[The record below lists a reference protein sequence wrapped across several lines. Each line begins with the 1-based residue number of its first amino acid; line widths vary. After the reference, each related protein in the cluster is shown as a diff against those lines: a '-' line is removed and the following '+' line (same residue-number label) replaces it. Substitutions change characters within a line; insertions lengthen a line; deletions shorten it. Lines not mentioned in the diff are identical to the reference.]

1 VTQYHVHAS
10 LAPSKGEVPYLLDIQ
25 SPLLDK
31 LASRVVLPLYP
42 VDRLPFPAVS
52 RLSPEW
58 EIEGKAYRLLTPNIA
73 AMPRKWLG
81 RSVLDCSAQSHTIV
95 AALDMLISGI

>member
-1 VTQYHVHAS
+1 MTQYHVHTS

-31 LASRVVLPLYP
+31 LATRVVVPLYP

-58 EIEGKAYRLLTPNIA
+58 EIEGNVYRLLTPNIA
-73 AMPRKWLG
+73 ALPCKWLG

-95 AALDMLISGI
+95 ATLDMLISGI

>member
-1 VTQYHVHAS
+1 MTQYHVHTS

-31 LASRVVLPLYP
+31 LATRVVLPLYP
-42 VDRLPFPAVS
+42 VDRLPCPAVS

-58 EIEGKAYRLLTPNIA
+58 EIEGNVYRLLTPNIA
-73 AMPRKWLG
+73 ALPCKWLG